1 MQSFDSKNTDATD
14 VADSRDAT
22 DAAVA
27 VPVPFA
33 IAVVF
38 FFWLGQQISKYPLL
52 NFVPV
57 PNVTEGSEER
67 SNALVR
73 DVQQTGGGFES
84 DSQVVH
90 KLLHVS
96 VQLSNYSWVLLL
108 HYFCKLLPFCN
119 LLIG

>member
-33 IAVVF
+33 IAVLGCGVRFF

-67 SNALVR
+67 SNALVII
-73 DVQQTGGGFES
+73 T
-84 DSQVVH
+84 
-90 KLLHVS
+90 
-96 VQLSNYSWVLLL
+96 
-108 HYFCKLLPFCN
+108 
-119 LLIG
+119 

>member
-38 FFWLGQQISKYPLL
+38 FWLGQQISKYPLL
-52 NFVPV
+52 NFMPV

-67 SNALVR
+67 SNALVII
-73 DVQQTGGGFES
+73 T
-84 DSQVVH
+84 
-90 KLLHVS
+90 
-96 VQLSNYSWVLLL
+96 
-108 HYFCKLLPFCN
+108 
-119 LLIG
+119 

>member
-38 FFWLGQQISKYPLL
+38 FLARATNFKIPSSQLCAGSKC
-52 NFVPV
+52 
-57 PNVTEGSEER
+57 
-67 SNALVR
+67 
-73 DVQQTGGGFES
+73 DGG
-84 DSQVVH
+84 
-90 KLLHVS
+90 L
-96 VQLSNYSWVLLL
+96 
-108 HYFCKLLPFCN
+108 
-119 LLIG
+119 

>member
-27 VPVPFA
+27 VPDPFA
-33 IAVVF
+33 IAVLGCGVR

-67 SNALVR
+67 SNALVIITYGCAANR
-73 DVQQTGGGFES
+73 RRFRV
-84 DSQVVH
+84 
-90 KLLHVS
+90 
-96 VQLSNYSWVLLL
+96 
-108 HYFCKLLPFCN
+108 
-119 LLIG
+119 